1 MTIQQTT
8 YLNINFNKTISCG
21 IIETP
26 VGNMIGCA
34 SEEGIVMLL
43 FEKEAH
49 VFLETKQLSKSWNIS
64 ESKNNLFLLLESQLE
79 NYFKGTLK
87 NFNIKLDP
95 QGSAFQKRIWSIVQ
109 QIPYGTTLT
118 YKDIALKTGNTDSIR
133 AVAAAN
139 ARNNILLLIP
149 CHRVI
154 GAGNKLTGFRGG
166 IEKKLWLLDH
176 ERSNSN
182 NKNDY
187 QLF

>member
-1 MTIQQTT
+1 MTILPTT
-8 YLNINFNKTISCG
+8 DFYINSNKTISCG

-34 SEEGIVMLL
+34 SEIGIVMLL
-43 FEKEAH
+43 FEKEAN
-49 VFLETKQLSKSWNIS
+49 VFLKTIQVRKSWNIS
-64 ESKNNLFLLLESQLE
+64 ESKNNLFLILESQLE

-87 NFNIKLDP
+87 NFDIKLDL
-95 QGSAFQKRIWSIVQ
+95 QGSAFQKRIWCIVQ
-109 QIPYGTTLT
+109 QIPYGSTLT
-118 YKDIALKTGNTDSIR
+118 YKDIALETGNIYSIR

-154 GAGNKLTGFRGG
+154 GTGNKLTGYRGG
-166 IEKKLWLLDH
+166 IEKKRWLLDH

-182 NKNDY
+182 NKNNY